1 MRQHGRQFGRR
12 LSGVGLMK
20 VHATKTS
27 PKLSKYKVKFSST
40 NLPQVEMDGISEA
53 GNEAGGSDP
62 IDKAIVKKEL
72 TASNHI
78 LSEAFRVIV
87 EVPDPP
93 KQSGGFAEEEE
104 EEEEEEEKVGLTILY
119 TRELPGVAL
128 VNSAISRIS
137 TIISIKLLEQSYFFL
152 SQCMDAAHVCNH
164 ISKGRA

>member
-1 MRQHGRQFGRR
+1 
-12 LSGVGLMK
+12 
-20 VHATKTS
+20 
-27 PKLSKYKVKFSST
+27 
-40 NLPQVEMDGISEA
+40 MDGISEA

-104 EEEEEEEKVGLTILY
+104 EEEEEKVGMTLFY

-128 VNSAISRIS
+128 VNSA
-137 TIISIKLLEQSYFFL
+137 TYFTNF
-152 SQCMDAAHVCNH
+152 HNH
-164 ISKGRA
+164 LN

>member
-20 VHATKTS
+20 VHATKIST
-27 PKLSKYKVKFSST
+27 KLSKYYTKVQFSST

-128 VNSAISRIS
+128 VICAISRIP
-137 TIISIKLLEQSYFFL
+137 TIQ
-152 SQCMDAAHVCNH
+152 Q
-164 ISKGRA
+164 

>member
-1 MRQHGRQFGRR
+1 MDFTRHETARETVWETPLWRR
-12 LSGVGLMK
+12 PHEGTYH
-20 VHATKTS
+20 HATKIS
-27 PKLSKYKVKFSST
+27 PKLAKYYTKVKFSNT

-104 EEEEEEEKVGLTILY
+104 EEEEEEEKVGMTLFY

-128 VNSAISRIS
+128 VNSAISRNS
-137 TIISIKLLEQSYFFL
+137 TIL
-152 SQCMDAAHVCNH
+152 
-164 ISKGRA
+164 